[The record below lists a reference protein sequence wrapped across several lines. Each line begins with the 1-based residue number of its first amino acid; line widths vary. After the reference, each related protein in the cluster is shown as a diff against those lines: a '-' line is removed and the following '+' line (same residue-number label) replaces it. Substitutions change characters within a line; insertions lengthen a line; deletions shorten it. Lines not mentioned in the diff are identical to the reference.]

1 MSFRKKTIE
10 TNATSQNAAQH
21 RLPCADAGDRS
32 QRAKASLDKAV
43 Q

>member
-1 MSFRKKTIE
+1 MSFIKKEIE
-10 TNATSQNAAQH
+10 TNSTSQIAAQH
-21 RLPCADAGDRS
+21 SVPCADAGDRS